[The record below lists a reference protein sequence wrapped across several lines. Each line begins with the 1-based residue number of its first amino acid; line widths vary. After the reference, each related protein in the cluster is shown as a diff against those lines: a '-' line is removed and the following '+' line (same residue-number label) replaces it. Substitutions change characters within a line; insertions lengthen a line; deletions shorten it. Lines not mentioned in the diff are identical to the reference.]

1 MKQAVILAGGKG
13 TRLREVSQGLPKPMI
28 PILGKPLLQHLIE
41 QCVAHNICNIKLLV
55 SYKKEVIIDF
65 FGDGRRYGVSI
76 QYIVEDI
83 PRGTAGALID
93 ALSELDEQ
101 FLVIYGDTFF
111 DIDLDSFWEFH
122 QSHAG
127 DASIFLHPNDHPQD
141 SDLVEVD
148 SSFRVQKIHPYP
160 HDNQWRQNLV
170 NAAMYMFNKNALQDV
185 DLLSKRPD
193 IAKNLFP
200 LMLESRK
207 NLYGYISTEY
217 IKDMGTPNR
226 LSKVEEDINSGK
238 VWSLKKHIP
247 KMAIFIDRDGT
258 INKEVGHLSK
268 LDQFELIDGA
278 GEAIRKI
285 NKAGILSIVVTNQ
298 PVVARGEL
306 TESDLQVIHNK
317 MDTLLGR
324 EGAYID
330 RLCYCPHHP
339 DTGFEGEIKELKF
352 DCDCRKPKIGLFNQA
367 KNLLNI
373 VLEKSWM
380 IGDSAR
386 DIQAAKNAGMKSV
399 LVLTGYAGNDV
410 RNKVIPDFIAED
422 LNEAVNLILKEVDDD
437 SM

>member
-330 RLCYCPHHP
+330 RLWYCPHHP

>member
-41 QCVAHNICNIKLLV
+41 QCVTHNICNIKLLV

-330 RLCYCPHHP
+330 RLWYCPHHP